1 MSEQGITNL
10 GPVPDGMAFLD
21 AIRAAAGH
29 RKHQIN
35 PQHQSRRLTY
45 CEVMREVWRI
55 ADGLPGPE
63 RAALQDL
70 AAAGFDF
77 GKRMDARMKELKC
90 LASR

>member
-1 MSEQGITNL
+1 MKIDETGITNL

-21 AIRAAAGH
+21 AIRATADK

-35 PQHQSRRLTY
+35 PHHQSRRLTY

-63 RAALQDL
+63 REALQEL
-70 AAAGFDF
+70 AAAGFSF
-77 GKRMDARMKELKC
+77 GKRMDRRMKELKGM
-90 LASR
+90 L